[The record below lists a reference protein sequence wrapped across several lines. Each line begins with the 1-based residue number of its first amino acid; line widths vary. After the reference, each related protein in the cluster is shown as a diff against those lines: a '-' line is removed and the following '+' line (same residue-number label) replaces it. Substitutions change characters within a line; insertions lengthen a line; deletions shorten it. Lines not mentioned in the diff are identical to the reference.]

1 MRVTAVG
8 ESPVQARR
16 LGADFTG
23 IHRKGVGAPGV
34 SVGFGTAG
42 PVGNQPLSFEI
53 TGPDGTD
60 KPVFYQGRMA
70 RPLDFDMYRAF
81 FLAGLMSPVYQSA
94 SNTIVLEDRTDRF
107 GVACKLLSMNYPA
120 QPGRSA
126 RTDEYWYMGNLAE
139 SQRFLEAAKA
149 EPHQAGESP
158 YMCYIKRRCDEGA
171 LLRIPHGNNRYVLVP
186 LDSNI
191 AYIYG
196 FWVPD
201 GADLGQNNRLK
212 RGIVRHDGLPPGVY
226 EADIP
231 TFMAE
236 GLYRTVRMANA
247 FDLLVRL
254 QPPEP
259 EPTDLLTTGADW
271 AADADPFDMGWHTGE
286 GDDDDDE

>member
-8 ESPVQARR
+8 ESLVQARR
-16 LGADFTG
+16 LGADFAG
-23 IHRKGVGAPGV
+23 IHRRGAGTHYRGAGIHRRGVGIHRRGVGAPGV

-139 SQRFLEAAKA
+139 SQRFLE
-149 EPHQAGESP
+149 
-158 YMCYIKRRCDEGA
+158 
-171 LLRIPHGNNRYVLVP
+171 
-186 LDSNI
+186 
-191 AYIYG
+191 
-196 FWVPD
+196 
-201 GADLGQNNRLK
+201 
-212 RGIVRHDGLPPGVY
+212 
-226 EADIP
+226 
-231 TFMAE
+231 
-236 GLYRTVRMANA
+236 
-247 FDLLVRL
+247 
-254 QPPEP
+254 
-259 EPTDLLTTGADW
+259 
-271 AADADPFDMGWHTGE
+271 
-286 GDDDDDE
+286 

>member
-1 MRVTAVG
+1 
-8 ESPVQARR
+8 
-16 LGADFTG
+16 
-23 IHRKGVGAPGV
+23 
-34 SVGFGTAG
+34 
-42 PVGNQPLSFEI
+42 
-53 TGPDGTD
+53 
-60 KPVFYQGRMA
+60 
-70 RPLDFDMYRAF
+70 
-81 FLAGLMSPVYQSA
+81 
-94 SNTIVLEDRTDRF
+94 
-107 GVACKLLSMNYPA
+107 
-120 QPGRSA
+120 
-126 RTDEYWYMGNLAE
+126 MGNLAE

-149 EPHQAGESP
+149 EPHQAGASP

-171 LLRIPHGNNRYVLVP
+171 LLDSHGNNRYVLVP
-186 LDSNI
+186 RFEYCLYLRI
-191 AYIYG
+191 L
-196 FWVPD
+196 VPD

-259 EPTDLLTTGADW
+259 EPTDLLTTDADW